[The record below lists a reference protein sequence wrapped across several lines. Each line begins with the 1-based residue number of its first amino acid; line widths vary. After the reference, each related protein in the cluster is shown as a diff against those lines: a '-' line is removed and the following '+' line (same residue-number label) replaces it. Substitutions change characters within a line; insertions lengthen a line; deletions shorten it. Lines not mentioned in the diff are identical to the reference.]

1 MQADTK
7 DCTKAARTGK
17 ETGRETR
24 KGAGVS
30 MMSQEHYQESVRR
43 VEEKILLFLRT
54 FEDIQENMHFG
65 KIPEAQA
72 RLRDTLGDFFETAL
86 STCAALEPSEERAE
100 FHAAFSAALT
110 HLDNASNAFLGG
122 APGPNFGGAFVNS
135 RFSLCRG
142 LDLLYNQRAHL
153 PTLSQYWLLPEA
165 ASQRNALETRSDG
178 VALPVGMI
186 HQTQTQEHAEY
197 SLYVPEYYSPDT
209 DWPLIVCLHG
219 GYGRGDDYIWTW
231 LRPAKSKG
239 YLLLSPKSLGPTWS
253 VLQPPVDSR
262 SIRAMFDTVC
272 ETYRVDRSRVYL
284 SGLSDGGTYTY
295 LLGLDQAE
303 LFAGIAPIAGEL
315 SPAAD
320 GMLRQ
325 KQGIDVPI
333 HVIHGVHDFIFP
345 VESVRSSNELLE
357 HIGYNVKY
365 TELPDWGHALT
376 YAINET
382 LVLPWFEGLEPKEQS

>member
-1 MQADTK
+1 
-7 DCTKAARTGK
+7 
-17 ETGRETR
+17 
-24 KGAGVS
+24 
-30 MMSQEHYQESVRR
+30 MMSKADYEEAIRPL
-43 VEEKILLFLRT
+43 EEKILLFLRT
-54 FEDIQENMHFG
+54 FEDVQENMHFG
-65 KIPEAQA
+65 KIPEAQGQV
-72 RLRDTLGDFFETAL
+72 RDTLGDFFETAL
-86 STCAALEPSEERAE
+86 SSVAGLEPPEELTG
-100 FHAAFSAALT
+100 FHAAFAAALT
-110 HLDNASNAFLGG
+110 HLNNASTAFLGG
-122 APGPNFGGAFVNS
+122 VPGPNFGGAFVNS

-165 ASQRNALETRSDG
+165 ASQRDALETRADDG
-178 VALPVGMI
+178 AVPVGML

-315 SPAAD
+315 SPATD

-325 KQGIDVPI
+325 KRGIDTPI

-345 VESVRSSNELLE
+345 VEAIRSSNELLE
-357 HIGYNVKY
+357 HIGYKVKY
-365 TELPDWGHALT
+365 TELPDWSHALT
-376 YAINET
+376 YTINET
-382 LVLPWFEGLEPKEQS
+382 LVLPWFESLEPKEQG

>member
-1 MQADTK
+1 M
-7 DCTKAARTGK
+7 
-17 ETGRETR
+17 
-24 KGAGVS
+24 
-30 MMSQEHYQESVRR
+30 
-43 VEEKILLFLRT
+43 
-54 FEDIQENMHFG
+54 
-65 KIPEAQA
+65 
-72 RLRDTLGDFFETAL
+72 
-86 STCAALEPSEERAE
+86 
-100 FHAAFSAALT
+100 
-110 HLDNASNAFLGG
+110 
-122 APGPNFGGAFVNS
+122 
-135 RFSLCRG
+135 
-142 LDLLYNQRAHL
+142 LYNQRAHL

-165 ASQRNALETRSDG
+165 ASQRDALETRADA
-178 VALPVGMI
+178 VAVPVGML
-186 HQTQTQEHAEY
+186 HQQQTQEHAEY
-197 SLYVPEYYSPDT
+197 SLYVPEYYRPDK

-262 SIRAMFDTVC
+262 SIRAMFDSVC
-272 ETYRVDRSRVYL
+272 ETYRVDRARVYL

-303 LFAGIAPIAGEL
+303 LFAGLAPIAGEL
-315 SPAAD
+315 SPATD

-345 VESVRSSNELLE
+345 VEAVRSSNELLE
-357 HIGYNVKY
+357 HIGYKVKY
-365 TELPDWGHALT
+365 TELPDWSHALT
-376 YAINET
+376 YTINET

>member
-1 MQADTK
+1 
-7 DCTKAARTGK
+7 
-17 ETGRETR
+17 
-24 KGAGVS
+24 
-30 MMSQEHYQESVRR
+30 MMSQEQYQESIRPL
-43 VEEKILLFLRT
+43 EEKILLFLRT
-54 FEDIQENMHFG
+54 FEDVQENIHFG
-65 KIPEAQA
+65 KIPEAQG
-72 RLRDTLGDFFETAL
+72 RIRDTLGDFFENAL
-86 STCAALEPSEERAE
+86 SSAAGLEPPEELTE
-100 FHAAFSAALT
+100 FHAAFCAALT
-110 HLDNASNAFLGG
+110 HLSNSSTAFLGG

-142 LDLLYNQRAHL
+142 LDLLYNHRAHL
-153 PTLSQYWLLPEA
+153 STLYQYWLLPEA
-165 ASQRNALETRSDG
+165 ASQRDALETRADD
-178 VALPVGMI
+178 VVVPVGMI
-186 HQTQTQEHAEY
+186 HQPQTEEHAEY

-239 YLLLSPKSLGPTWS
+239 YLLLSPKSSGPTWS

-272 ETYRVDRSRVYL
+272 ETYQVDRSRVYL

-315 SPAAD
+315 SPATD

-325 KQGIDVPI
+325 KRGINVPI

-345 VESVRSSNELLE
+345 VEAIRSSNELLE
-357 HIGYNVKY
+357 HIGYKVKY
-365 TELPDWGHALT
+365 TELPDWSHALT
-376 YAINET
+376 YTINET